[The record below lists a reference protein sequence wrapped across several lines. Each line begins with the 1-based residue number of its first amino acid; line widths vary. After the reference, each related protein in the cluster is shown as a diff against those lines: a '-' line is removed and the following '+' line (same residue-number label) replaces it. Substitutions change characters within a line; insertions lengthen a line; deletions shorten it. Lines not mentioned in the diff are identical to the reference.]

1 LTRIIDRTL
10 SCLDDD
16 NLTPNK
22 QALSRFLALLTELN
36 PGAIELS
43 EAMYRLLSP
52 LPRYTS
58 YVLRLKRAAD
68 AEKYPD
74 IAEFVC
80 PEGASFS
87 ANANVRVEISR
98 NNTIKAVIA
107 AESAAERGRSR
118 AGYKKLRVAG
128 LAGALGGDYQQTFKM
143 LKRRPIEF
151 CPTNRFNCATA
162 LAAEWAMSGGGDG
175 VVTAFGGLDG
185 FAATEELIRILR
197 IHKFIGADKNYG
209 FLPEMARL
217 FEKIAKKYVPPNKPV
232 IGNRIFHVESGIHV
246 DGILKQPMCYEP
258 FPPEAVGQAR
268 KIVLGRQSGIASIRA
283 KMSEF
288 NLRYDEEDLPAILA
302 GVKAKAAER
311 RGAVTDGA
319 FWNVIK
325 SVYRNG
331 INSIDGINTINT
343 ISDVSNIYN
352 INGIDSITGL
362 LRYARNDG
370 HCEERS
376 DEATCLSRRE
386 AIQDFDFKDQHVST
400 ITNDINR
407 VNAKP
412 RRYIV
417 DTTLRDGEQTPGVF
431 FSANQK
437 SEIAALLDSSGVYQ
451 IEAGVPA
458 ASPEEKAA
466 IANIIKNRKKAVISV
481 WARLV
486 PSDIRHAIDVRPDL
500 IHICVPVSQTQIR
513 EKLRTDKES
522 VINKLRECLEIV
534 EKSGIPLS
542 VGFEDAFRADV
553 DFMISVAQILLDS
566 GVTRI
571 RFSDTVGVA
580 SPSQCRKL
588 LKKAAGKLND
598 GIKLG
603 IHAHN
608 DLGMAVANTIESAKS
623 GCLYAD
629 VTVGGIGERAG
640 NCGLADLVRASS
652 SIFDWGMTAVEA
664 RKLQKEIEKI
674 NHFKTKPLRG
684 FIDICGAKPRIFSQS
699 QNQSQRQKRR

>member
-1 LTRIIDRTL
+1 LIRIIDRTL
-10 SCLDDD
+10 SCLDDY

-58 YVLRLKRAAD
+58 YILRLSKVSDAA
-68 AEKYPD
+68 KYPE

-87 ANANVRVEISR
+87 ANADIRVEISR

-107 AESAAERGRSR
+107 AESTAERGRSR
-118 AGYKKLRVAG
+118 AVCKKLRVVG
-128 LAGALGGDYQQTFKM
+128 SAGALCGDYQQTFKL
-143 LKRRPIEF
+143 LKRRPVEF

-185 FAATEELIRILR
+185 FAATEELIMILR
-197 IHKFIGADKNYG
+197 INKFIGADKNYG

-232 IGNRIFHVESGIHV
+232 IGERIFHVESGIHV

-268 KIVLGRQSGIASIRA
+268 KITLGWQSGIASIRA

-302 GVKAKAAER
+302 GVKAKAAEK

-319 FWNVIK
+319 FLNVVK
-325 SVYRNG
+325 SVHRND
-331 INSIDGINTINT
+331 INSINGINT
-343 ISDVSNIYN
+343 ISDVGNINNINN
-352 INGIDSITGL
+352 INGIDTNNIIDI
-362 LRYARNDG
+362 NP
-370 HCEERS
+370 
-376 DEATCLSRRE
+376 
-386 AIQDFDFKDQHVST
+386 I
-400 ITNDINR
+400 NDINDI
-407 VNAKP
+407 NNSAADIKP

-437 SEIAALLDSSGVYQ
+437 SEIAALLDSSGVHQ

-466 IANIIKNRKKAVISV
+466 IVNIIKNRKNAVISV

-486 PSDIRHAIDVRPDL
+486 PSDIQHAIDVRPDL

-542 VGFEDAFRADV
+542 VGFEDAFRADA
-553 DFMISVAQILLDS
+553 DFIISVAQILLDS

-598 GIKLG
+598 SIKFG

-629 VTVGGIGERAG
+629 VTAGGIGERAG
-640 NCGLADLVRASS
+640 NCGLADLVHASS
-652 SIFDWGMTAVEA
+652 SIFDWGMTAIEA
-664 RKLQKEIEKI
+664 RKLQKEI
-674 NHFKTKPLRG
+674 G
-684 FIDICGAKPRIFSQS
+684 RII
-699 QNQSQRQKRR
+699 